1 MVAASLVAVSDVDE
15 GTLVVGLA
23 EVWDVTNVDGTVFV
37 SVGVELGVMIVV
49 DPVWMESIGG
59 DVAAVFVVEDGPFV
73 VVGEAVRDGLIVVPV
88 EVVSASVVCVASPC
102 QSAETLAE
110 TCLLL
115 VEDNTMNS

>member
-1 MVAASLVAVSDVDE
+1 MVAAALVAVSDVDE

-59 DVAAVFVVEDGPFV
+59 DVAAVFVVENGPFV

-88 EVVSASVVCVASPC
+88 EVVSASVVSVASPVPVG
-102 QSAETLAE
+102 A
-110 TCLLL
+110 
-115 VEDNTMNS
+115 VPVG